1 MHEEN
6 EFLMLDGVLVS
17 ITRARERERKTE
29 RERERGEGEG
39 GRDRKRQGQ
48 ITCIRRIEKFAYA
61 EPVLRRVS

>member
-17 ITRARERERKTE
+17 ITRARERERKI
-29 RERERGEGEG
+29 ERERGEGEVD
-39 GRDRKRQGQ
+39 RDRKRQRERE

-61 EPVLRRVS
+61 ELVLRRVS